1 LAIDKAPTYSL
12 PFFELQLIFAQKIA
26 DVSHQSFD
34 QVLLHFTALY
44 RILGFGRNLA
54 PTHPIWQKYL
64 QGLQHTSE
72 KANYTHQF
80 YLQRYPDMPKFTD
93 KEHWGCFT
101 YEYHPE
107 TQTIHPHFSNQDT
120 SVYGPLSHHRSDIRT
135 AELKAMFQQIK
146 QRHSDALVVQ
156 GCTDMASIVDR
167 VCPVGSMDVGA

>member
-1 LAIDKAPTYSL
+1 
-12 PFFELQLIFAQKIA
+12 
-26 DVSHQSFD
+26 
-34 QVLLHFTALY
+34 
-44 RILGFGRNLA
+44 
-54 PTHPIWQKYL
+54 
-64 QGLQHTSE
+64 
-72 KANYTHQF
+72 
-80 YLQRYPDMPKFTD
+80 MPKFTD